1 MRTRLDL
8 LVIVALA
15 LYRAWRFVAKDKITE
30 RWREEAFNRWP
41 PSAERAAGRM
51 KWSADQRQMV
61 YSIRP
66 ESNRDQRPKV
76 SWIAASIA
84 CPWCA
89 PLILALPLTL
99 VVDACFGLTWPLA
112 WWLALSASVG
122 LLGRAEG

>member
-15 LYRAWRFVAKDKITE
+15 LYRGWRLVAKDAITE
-30 RWREEAFNRWP
+30 RWREEAYNRWP
-41 PSAERAAGRM
+41 PTAERAAGRM
-51 KWSADQRQMV
+51 RWSTDLHQMV
-61 YSIRP
+61 YEVRP
-66 ESNRDQRPKV
+66 VSSRDPRPKV

-89 PLILALPLTL
+89 PLILSLPVTL
-99 VVDACFGLTWPLA
+99 AVDVCFGLTWPLA
-112 WWLALSASVG
+112 WWPALSTSVG